1 MQCKVLQ
8 HVIVR
13 AFIFLYNFQH
23 GPNHIMEKKEISFN
37 RALFMMSD
45 EEFNIISQDFDS
57 GRVDTNQ
64 LAYLEWR
71 KLSSTLPH

>member
-1 MQCKVLQ
+1 
-8 HVIVR
+8 
-13 AFIFLYNFQH
+13 
-23 GPNHIMEKKEISFN
+23 MEKKEISFN